1 MTHGDHAHDAP
12 HVVPLKV
19 LLGVWAALLFF
30 TFVTVAV
37 TWINLG
43 PLSLPVAIGI
53 ATVKAMLVAL
63 FFMHLKYDRPFN
75 AVVLVSSIFFVLL
88 FVGLALLDT
97 LHYRDDLIPGYSPAM
112 PKTEAAA
119 DVAATATAAET
130 APAEAPA
137 SH

>member
-12 HVVPLKV
+12 HLVPLKV
-19 LLGVWAALLFF
+19 LFGVWAALLFF

-75 AVVLVSSIFFVLL
+75 SVVLVSSIFFLML

-97 LHYRDDLIPGYSPAM
+97 LHYRQDLIPGYSPAM
-112 PKTEAAA
+112 PQTEAAA
-119 DVAATATAAET
+119 TEPS
-130 APAEAPA
+130 PAEAPA